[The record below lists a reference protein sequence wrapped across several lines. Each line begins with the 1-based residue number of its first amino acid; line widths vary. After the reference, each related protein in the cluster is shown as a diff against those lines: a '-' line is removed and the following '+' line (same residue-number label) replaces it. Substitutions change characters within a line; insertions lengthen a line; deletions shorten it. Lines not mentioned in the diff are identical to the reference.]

1 MLFSLRP
8 SQLIVLANQLEYWAG
23 SDAGMVDREKE
34 SKVPSPMGLWLNAAR
49 EEGCWGPVCRILA
62 DRLRD
67 DAIRRRNQRVGS
79 VYLLLVLAIAW
90 GALLVMVH
98 HFTPILKSIYEIRGV
113 QVAPL
118 VQGLDQIQQWS
129 FLWGPGI
136 PVVALLTYLV
146 SRRWGAKIRKESHA
160 TKVLSWALAEA
171 LANHRTPREALG
183 IAGRVFGVR
192 PEQLQIGGQ
201 GIVSMEQLSS
211 STQQEIISVAYWVQR
226 RYAREWQGREEV
238 LAFGILLGATAVVVV
253 VYLCIGVL
261 PAIWLLQG
269 LMEQLR

>member
-1 MLFSLRP
+1 MAQRSTRGRLLLGPGLSNSRRSL
-8 SQLIVLANQLEYWAG
+8 AG
-23 SDAGMVDREKE
+23 RCDPTTQPAS
-34 SKVPSPMGLWLNAAR
+34 S
-49 EEGCWGPVCRILA
+49 
-62 DRLRD
+62 
-67 DAIRRRNQRVGS
+67 S

-160 TKVLSWALAEA
+160 TRVLSWALAEA

-211 STQQEIISVAYWVQR
+211 STQQEKSSVSRIGYRGVMLANGRDAKRFWRLAFSWVQR
-226 RYAREWQGREEV
+226 PLWLSFIYVSVYCQR
-238 LAFGILLGATAVVVV
+238 FGCSKV
-253 VYLCIGVL
+253 
-261 PAIWLLQG
+261 
-269 LMEQLR
+269 